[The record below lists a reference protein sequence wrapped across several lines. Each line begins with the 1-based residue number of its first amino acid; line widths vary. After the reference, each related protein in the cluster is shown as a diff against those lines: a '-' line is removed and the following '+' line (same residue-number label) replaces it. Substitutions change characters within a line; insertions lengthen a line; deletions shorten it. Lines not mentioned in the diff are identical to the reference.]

1 MLYDI
6 TTVVSLAEK
15 NQGYEHDYPNVGL
28 MSVSLGRCGDTYVL
42 APTFFRL
49 FFIIIFS
56 SRIVIKFTSVI
67 CTCISRIDAILT
79 LSN

>member
-1 MLYDI
+1 M
-6 TTVVSLAEK
+6 TVVSFAAETI
-15 NQGYEHDYPNVGL
+15 QGYVHDYPNVGL
-28 MSVSLGRCGDTYVL
+28 MSVSLRRCGDTYVL